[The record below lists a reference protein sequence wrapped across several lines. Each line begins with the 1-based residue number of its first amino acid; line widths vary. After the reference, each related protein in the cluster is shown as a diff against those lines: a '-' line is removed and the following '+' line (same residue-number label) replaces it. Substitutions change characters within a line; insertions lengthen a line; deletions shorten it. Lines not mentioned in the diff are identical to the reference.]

1 VRTLHERPFHTQ
13 RRSDRDYRVV
23 AEERRYLR
31 VSPAKNSEVLR
42 FLNRPRGKFRRI
54 APIAGQLF
62 PVLGTSGMKKSMVLP
77 LLSARKVLWA
87 RQGDLSLADLPMR
100 KRILVVDNEMRNR
113 KNIAQFLA
121 EESYEV
127 EEADDGA
134 SAIEILATKDFDLMI
149 CDVVM
154 PRLSAFD
161 VINHMKAR
169 SLPTSVIL
177 ITGHPDLL
185 AAKGLGHLP
194 AFTKP
199 FNMYDLLHKVKEVMR
214 D

>member
-1 VRTLHERPFHTQ
+1 MGENKGLK
-13 RRSDRDYRVV
+13 SSG
-23 AEERRYLR
+23 LR
-31 VSPAKNSEVLR
+31 M
-42 FLNRPRGKFRRI
+42 G
-54 APIAGQLF
+54 
-62 PVLGTSGMKKSMVLP
+62 
-77 LLSARKVLWA
+77 
-87 RQGDLSLADLPMR
+87 

-127 EEADDGA
+127 DEADDGA
-134 SAIEILATKDFDLMI
+134 SAIEILAKKDFDLMI

-161 VINHMKAR
+161 VIDHMKAR

-199 FNMYDLLHKVKEVMR
+199 FNMYDLLHKVKEVIR